1 VQWRIEFEV
10 KVEVKVEAEGE
21 EEAEVAAQTS
31 VSICPSVVHFSNSRH
46 LRNLWVARLRRTW
59 RPVAGLDDRDAEGA
73 ANGLADNAAARD

>member
-31 VSICPSVVHFSNSRH
+31 VSICVHPWFTSAIRVICVICGWH
-46 LRNLWVARLRRTW
+46 GCVAPGGRW
-59 RPVAGLDDRDAEGA
+59 PG
-73 ANGLADNAAARD
+73 